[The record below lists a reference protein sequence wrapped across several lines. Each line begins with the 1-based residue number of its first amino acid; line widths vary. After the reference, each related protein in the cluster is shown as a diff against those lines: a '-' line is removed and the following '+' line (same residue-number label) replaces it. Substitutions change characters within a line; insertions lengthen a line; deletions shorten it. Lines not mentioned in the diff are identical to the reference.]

1 MRGTKAAGPPAAPS
15 KAAPSKAAL
24 SRAAEPPRLSR
35 EVRRDALLDAAL
47 ALIGA
52 DGVEAVS
59 MEAVAEGAGVS
70 RPLVYK
76 HFANRGELLAAVYRR
91 ESVTLYHEL
100 SAEVAAACSLED
112 MYRILIRG
120 SLRAAKE
127 RGPVF
132 IALRQAGAWTRD
144 LRREQRDR
152 DRDTVRA
159 FASRAT
165 AERQLD
171 RAAATSAT
179 VVVLGAIDPLLA
191 QWRRRPTAAHARL
204 LEEIYLNMVRAAY
217 ATVPQA
223 EPEA

>member
-1 MRGTKAAGPPAAPS
+1 MRGTKAAGPPATPS
-15 KAAPSKAAL
+15 
-24 SRAAEPPRLSR
+24 RTAEPSRLSR
-35 EVRRDALLDAAL
+35 QVRRDALLDAAL

-91 ESVTLYHEL
+91 EAVNMYHEL
-100 SAEVAAACSLED
+100 AAEVAEAGSLED

-144 LRREQRDR
+144 LRQEQRGR
-152 DRDTVRA
+152 DRETVRA
-159 FASRAT
+159 FAGQAVR
-165 AERQLD
+165 ERELD

-204 LEEIYLNMVRAAY
+204 LEEIYLTMVRAAY
-217 ATVPQA
+217 DAVPA
-223 EPEA
+223 ADPVSGTTA

>member
-1 MRGTKAAGPPAAPS
+1 MRGT
-15 KAAPSKAAL
+15 
-24 SRAAEPPRLSR
+24 AESSRLSR

-47 ALIGA
+47 ALIAA

-76 HFANRGELLAAVYRR
+76 HFANRGELLVAVYRR
-91 ESVTLYHEL
+91 EAVNMYHEL
-100 SAEVAAACSLED
+100 AAEVATAASLED
-112 MYRILIRG
+112 MYRVLIRG

-144 LRREQRDR
+144 LRQEQRDR
-152 DRDTVRA
+152 DRETVRA
-159 FASRAT
+159 FAGRAVR
-165 AERQLD
+165 EHGLD
-171 RAAATSAT
+171 RSAATSAT

-217 ATVPQA
+217 DAVPRSEPATA
-223 EPEA
+223 

>member
-1 MRGTKAAGPPAAPS
+1 MRGT
-15 KAAPSKAAL
+15 
-24 SRAAEPPRLSR
+24 AESSRLSR
-35 EVRRDALLDAAL
+35 EGRRDALLDAAM

-76 HFANRGELLAAVYRR
+76 HFANRGDLLVAVYQR
-91 ESVTLYHEL
+91 EAVNMYHEL
-100 SAEVAAACSLED
+100 AAEVTVAGSLED
-112 MYRILIRG
+112 MYRILIRA
-120 SLRAAKE
+120 SLRVAKD

-144 LRREQRDR
+144 LRQEQRDR

-159 FASRAT
+159 FAVRAVR
-165 AERQLD
+165 ERGLD

-179 VVVLGAIDPLLA
+179 VVVLGAIDSLLA

-204 LEEIYLNMVRAAY
+204 LEEIYLNMVQAAY
-217 ATVPQA
+217 AAVPQA
-223 EPEA
+223 EPAG

>member
-1 MRGTKAAGPPAAPS
+1 MRGT
-15 KAAPSKAAL
+15 
-24 SRAAEPPRLSR
+24 AESSRLSR
-35 EVRRDALLDAAL
+35 EGRRDALLDAAM

-76 HFANRGELLAAVYRR
+76 HFANRGELLVAVYQR
-91 ESVTLYHEL
+91 EAVNMYHEL
-100 SAEVAAACSLED
+100 AAEVTVAGSLED

-120 SLRAAKE
+120 SLRAAKD

-144 LRREQRDR
+144 LRQEQRGR

-159 FASRAT
+159 FAGRAVR
-165 AERQLD
+165 ERGLD
-171 RAAATSAT
+171 RAGATSAT

-204 LEEIYLNMVRAAY
+204 LEEIYLNMVQAAY
-217 ATVPQA
+217 AAVPQA
-223 EPEA
+223 EPAG

>member
-1 MRGTKAAGPPAAPS
+1 MRGT
-15 KAAPSKAAL
+15 
-24 SRAAEPPRLSR
+24 AESSRLSR
-35 EVRRDALLDAAL
+35 EGRRDALLDAAM

-76 HFANRGELLAAVYRR
+76 HFANRGDLLVAVYQR
-91 ESVTLYHEL
+91 EAVNMYHEL
-100 SAEVAAACSLED
+100 AAEVTVAGSLED
-112 MYRILIRG
+112 MYRILIRA
-120 SLRAAKE
+120 SLRVAKD

-144 LRREQRDR
+144 LRQEQRDR

-159 FASRAT
+159 FAGRAVR
-165 AERQLD
+165 ERGLD

-179 VVVLGAIDPLLA
+179 VVVLGAIDSLLA

-204 LEEIYLNMVRAAY
+204 LEEIYLNMVQAAY
-217 ATVPQA
+217 AAVPQA
-223 EPEA
+223 EPAG